1 MENFTQKIIEDM
13 NYFLIGCGVDK
24 SNHLVLVK
32 ADTYEEA
39 CAKIKK
45 KCPEYEVFVNATIE

>member
-1 MENFTQKIIEDM
+1 METISQKIIEDM
-13 NYFLIGCGVDK
+13 NYFLIGCGIDK

-39 CAKIKK
+39 CAKIKV
-45 KCPEYEVFVNATIE
+45 KCPH

>member
-1 MENFTQKIIEDM
+1 MENFTQKTIEDM
-13 NYFLIGCGVDK
+13 NYFLIGCGIDK

-39 CAKIKK
+39 CAKIKE

>member
-1 MENFTQKIIEDM
+1 MENVTQKVIKDM
-13 NYFLIGCGVDK
+13 SYFLIGCGIDK

-39 CAKIKK
+39 CAKIKQ
-45 KCPEYEVFVNATIE
+45 KCPDYLVFINATIE

>member
-13 NYFLIGCGVDK
+13 NYFLIGCGIDK

-39 CAKIKK
+39 CAKIKA
-45 KCPEYEVFVNATIE
+45 KCADYEVFVNATIE